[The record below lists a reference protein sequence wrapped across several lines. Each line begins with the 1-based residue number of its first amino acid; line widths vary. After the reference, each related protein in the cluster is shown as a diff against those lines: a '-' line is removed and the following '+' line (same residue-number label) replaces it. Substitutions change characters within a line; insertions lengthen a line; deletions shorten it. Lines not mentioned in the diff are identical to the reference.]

1 MKIQI
6 HTQTHIQTQTSTG
19 ELHVVLRHLT
29 LFPKNLEVLLMCII
43 YAYVLNQVQIYSNCN
58 FVLSFVSTYQAEV
71 DDVVYLLQTLVKL
84 LEAYLC
90 VVELFITIII
100 CMCVCVFYRTNEINK

>member
-43 YAYVLNQVQIYSNCN
+43 YAYVLN
-58 FVLSFVSTYQAEV
+58 
-71 DDVVYLLQTLVKL
+71 

-100 CMCVCVFYRTNEINK
+100 CMCVCVFYRTNEIYK